1 MRRRFSALVGLS
13 LGIVLSLALAFNA
26 VAQEKAKGKASKEDR
41 LSGRI
46 QMINKDTKTITL
58 DTKGNVKRQVVYS
71 DSTKITYRNKPSSM
85 DEVKEGRRVICLGKF
100 NDKTQLEATRI
111 DVREGK

>member
-1 MRRRFSALVGLS
+1 MGVVLALTLASSAL
-13 LGIVLSLALAFNA
+13 
-26 VAQEKAKGKASKEDR
+26 AQKKAKAPKEDR

-58 DTKGNVKRQVVYS
+58 DVKGIKRQIVYS
-71 DSTKITYRNKPSSM
+71 DATKVTYRNAAGSM
-85 DEVKEGRRVICLGKF
+85 DQVKEGVRVIVLGKF